1 MHRTQIEQSK
11 AKLERLAW
19 LLDSTFR
26 IPGTQIRFGLDG
38 FIGLIPGIG
47 DAAGAVISSHILT
60 QAAQMG
66 APKSLLLKM
75 AVNIGLDAI
84 LGIIPVIG
92 DIADF
97 AWKANLRNVKLLND
111 YLEQPEETVIHSRI
125 FIGILGLLAF
135 GVVIFIGIL
144 GFMLI
149 RWLWLS
155 AQGN

>member
-1 MHRTQIEQSK
+1 MHKTQIEQSK

-26 IPGTQIRFGLDG
+26 IPGTQIHFGLDG

-60 QAAQMG
+60 QAAHMG

-84 LGIIPVIG
+84 LGIIPVLG
-92 DIADF
+92 DITDF
-97 AWKANLRNVKLLND
+97 VWKANLRNVKLLND
-111 YLEQPEETVIHSRI
+111 YLEQPEETVTHSRI

-135 GVVIFIGIL
+135 GVVIFIGML
-144 GFMLI
+144 GFMLL